1 MPSPPGR
8 EGAVEHAWL
17 RQSVWSQAANRLKR
31 GIEQRR
37 LAALFLTLLG
47 AVLSAAAV
55 VAGLDSG
62 PGKAIAFVAAVSVAL
77 GGLARAGT
85 GAQAVRDWTRARSVA
100 EAIKSEVF
108 LHLTRSGGE
117 RDAPGEAALDN
128 RVQAIEDEAGDL
140 LPHTAGVSA
149 ENRPPPAVDGLDSYV
164 RVRVS
169 GQLDGFYRP
178 RARELQARLTQV
190 RWAEGA
196 LGVVGAILAA
206 AAGLSEEDSVAVWV
220 PVVTTI
226 TAAVTAH
233 AAAARYEYLLVEY
246 LRTALQLE
254 RLRDRRGDAA
264 TMTGEQLIRAAEHVI
279 SVQNQAWMAKLTS
292 QEEAPAAG

>member
-1 MPSPPGR
+1 MPSPPGS
-8 EGAVEHAWL
+8 EGALEHAWQ

-31 GIEQRR
+31 RIEQRR
-37 LAALFLTLLG
+37 LAALALTLLG

-62 PGKAIAFVAAVSVAL
+62 LGKAIAFAAAVSVAL

-85 GAQAVRDWTRARSVA
+85 GAQPVRDWTRARSVS

-108 LHLTRSGGE
+108 LYLSRSGGE
-117 RDAPGEAALDN
+117 RDARGEGELDN
-128 RVQAIEDEAGDL
+128 RVQAIEDEAADL
-140 LPHTAGVSA
+140 LSHTAGVTA
-149 ENRPPPAVDGLDSYV
+149 ENRPPPAVDGLDSYL

-178 RARELQARLTQV
+178 RARELQAKLTRV

-206 AAGLSEEDSVAVWV
+206 AAGLSEEDSLAVWV

-254 RLRDRRGDAA
+254 RLRDRRGEAA
-264 TMTGEQLIRAAEHVI
+264 TMTPEQLIRTAEHVI

>member
-8 EGAVEHAWL
+8 EGAVEHAWQ

-31 GIEQRR
+31 GIEQKR
-37 LAALFLTLLG
+37 LAALLLTLLG

-55 VAGLDSG
+55 VAGLDSA

-85 GAQAVRDWTRARSVA
+85 GVQAVRDWTRARSVS

-108 LHLTRSGGE
+108 LYLTRSGGD
-117 RDAPGEAALDN
+117 RDARGEAELDN
-128 RVQAIEDEAGDL
+128 RVQALEDEAGEL
-140 LPHTAGVSA
+140 LSHTAGVTA
-149 ENRPPPAVDGLDSYV
+149 ENRPPPAVDGIDSYL

-169 GQLDGFYRP
+169 GQLDGFYHP
-178 RARELQARLTQV
+178 RARELQTNLTRV

-196 LGVVGAILAA
+196 LGVAGAILAA

-220 PVVTTI
+220 PVITTI

-254 RLRDRRGDAA
+254 RLRNRRGEAA
-264 TMTGEQLIRAAEHVI
+264 TMTPEQLIRAAEHVI
-279 SVQNQAWMAKLTS
+279 SAQNQAWMAKLTS
-292 QEEAPAAG
+292 LET

>member
-8 EGAVEHAWL
+8 EGAVEHAWQ
-17 RQSVWSQAANRLKR
+17 RQGVWSQAANRLKR

-37 LAALFLTLLG
+37 LAALALTLLG

-55 VAGLDSG
+55 VAGLDTG
-62 PGKAIAFVAAVSVAL
+62 LGKVSAFVAAVSVGL

-85 GAQAVRDWTRARSVA
+85 GTQAVREWTRARSVS

-108 LHLTRSGGE
+108 LYLTRSGGA
-117 RDAPGEAALDN
+117 RDVRGEAALDN
-128 RVQAIEDEAGDL
+128 RVQAIEDDAADL
-140 LPHTAGVSA
+140 LAHTAGVTA
-149 ENRPPPAVDGLDSYV
+149 ENRPPPAVDGLDSYL

-178 RARELQARLTQV
+178 RAGELQAKLTRV
-190 RWAEGA
+190 RWAEGV
-196 LGVVGAILAA
+196 LGVVGAVLAA
-206 AAGLSEEDSVAVWV
+206 AAGLSEDDSVAVWV

-264 TMTGEQLIRAAEHVI
+264 TMTDEQLIRAAEHVI
-279 SVQNQAWMAKLTS
+279 SVQNQGWMAKLTS